1 MTLGINGL
9 GRKRMD
15 YLFRLVT
22 CLFFVFSF
30 NTKAMVISGCTIEDY
45 TQCAG
50 TDFSNTFM
58 NNPNLRHADLQSTTW
73 YQAYITNG
81 KFHFANLAGS
91 DLSFAIFSNAKM
103 NDADLRQTTIESTD
117 LYKAK
122 LIRAD
127 FRNATFSNQVNV
139 FLAEMSNSDLRG
151 ADFGDTDLSA
161 TFLYG
166 AKYDENTIFPSGFD
180 PSTANMV
187 FMSQVPLPAGITL
200 FLSGLVGL
208 VGVKLRGL

>member
-1 MTLGINGL
+1 MTNLL
-9 GRKRMD
+9 
-15 YLFRLVT
+15 RLSA
-22 CLFFVFSF
+22 CLFFVYSI
-30 NTKAMVISGCTIEDY
+30 NTKAMVISGCTIENY

-50 TDFSNTFM
+50 TDFSNTYM

-73 YQAYITNG
+73 HQAYITNG
-81 KFHFANLAGS
+81 KFHFANLSGS
-91 DLSFAIFSNAKM
+91 DLSFGIFSEAKM
-103 NDADLRQTTIESTD
+103 QDADLRQTTIESTD

-122 LIRAD
+122 LMRVD

-151 ADFGDTDLSA
+151 TDLGDTDLSA

-166 AKYDENTIFPSGFD
+166 ARYDENTIFPSGFD
-180 PSTANMV
+180 PSSANMV
-187 FMSQVPLPAGITL
+187 FISEIPLPAGIYL

-208 VGVKLRGL
+208 GLIRGRNSLPYNSRGMF